1 MKQRVFILGAPGN
14 IGREL
19 VSQIT
24 EKDLPETHNH
34 KNPTE
39 IIGMAN
45 SKNFILE
52 TGGITTKILNLISS
66 AKDKRSAGL
75 ELEKYGEKLNQLA
88 DLKNAISQMGL
99 DGEVIFVD
107 VTDGKE
113 ELREFHLDVISDDV
127 AGNSLVTANKNPV
140 SLYSMADFNE
150 LTKHN
155 GRYDFNT
162 TVMGGAG
169 IVNFMQGRE
178 KIGDVVRKI
187 EGCFSGTLGYI
198 LSELEKGEKTFS
210 EIVRQAVAEG
220 YAEPNPWDDLNG
232 LDVARKLLIL
242 ARIVGYEVSMDDVEI
257 EPLIAAEKYAHLEGE
272 EFLEAIKEEDE
283 IFAQRVQKAAEKE
296 KVLRYV
302 ARLGIKNG
310 KLKMTVRLEEC
321 DKNSD
326 LGGLQGTLNL
336 ALIETDLLCAPLP
349 HIIKSRGAG
358 VKVTAGAVRVGIAN
372 MLSGHL
378 SRR

>member
-1 MKQRVFILGAPGN
+1 
-14 IGREL
+14 
-19 VSQIT
+19 
-24 EKDLPETHNH
+24 
-34 KNPTE
+34 
-39 IIGMAN
+39 
-45 SKNFILE
+45 
-52 TGGITTKILNLISS
+52 
-66 AKDKRSAGL
+66 
-75 ELEKYGEKLNQLA
+75 
-88 DLKNAISQMGL
+88 
-99 DGEVIFVD
+99 
-107 VTDGKE
+107 
-113 ELREFHLDVISDDV
+113 
-127 AGNSLVTANKNPV
+127 
-140 SLYSMADFNE
+140 
-150 LTKHN
+150 
-155 GRYDFNT
+155 
-162 TVMGGAG
+162 
-169 IVNFMQGRE
+169 
-178 KIGDVVRKI
+178 
-187 EGCFSGTLGYI
+187 LGYI
-198 LSELEKGEKTFS
+198 LSELGKGEKTFS